1 MSRHQ
6 LGVLTPWYPSL
17 GNPVLG
23 NFVAEWSRLA
33 AGGFDVRVVN
43 SVEWPGGPAELV
55 EAHRRAFDEV
65 VARMARAGALDARG
79 DFGRITR
86 VPHVLVSGWSVP
98 ERAESAVRA
107 VAAALP
113 DFEADVL
120 HGHVGYFGGLVAA
133 RLAPAGARVVVTE
146 HSSEARTVLA
156 DPRGRELY
164 AEVLER
170 AFALTCVS
178 GPVRDLFLEHL
189 PEHRDKVVVIP
200 NPVDFAGA
208 PRRAGLPDSLDRWV
222 FVGGLT
228 ELKGVRRLLAAF
240 TAFASGR
247 SRASLDLFG
256 DGPLRAEL
264 DQAVAAAGLGGR
276 VTFHGNVPKAT
287 VLEALPAFDVLV
299 GPSRYET
306 FHLAVSEAVAAGL
319 PVVVTRSGGPEEALG
334 DTMRLCGRFIDVAD
348 SPDEILDAVADL
360 EQHLGTLDLDGAR
373 AELDARFGP
382 AAVRARLADLYGVEP
397 WGAPPHSPRATA
409 TPPERV
415 EVFARR
421 TWRSPAVEPQIALA
435 RSAGADVEVVGVP
448 QPAARPAPLTV
459 PQRALR
465 KAGRLLARLRPPQP
479 TGGGPGTVAL
489 LGDMTSAAD
498 VATFWSAHPSVRPS
512 VELDPTDFG
521 HPPVDAHAAPAR

>member
-1 MSRHQ
+1 MSRPA
-6 LGVLTPWYPSL
+6 LAVLTPWYPSL

-55 EAHRRAFDEV
+55 ETHRPAFDEM
-65 VARMARAGALDARG
+65 VARMSRAGALDARS
-79 DFGRITR
+79 DVGRITR

-113 DFEADVL
+113 DLEADVL

-133 RLAPAGARVVVTE
+133 RRAPAGARVVVTE
-146 HSSEARTVLA
+146 HSTETINVLA
-156 DPRGRELY
+156 TPAGRDIY

-170 AFALTCVS
+170 SQALTCVS
-178 GPVRDLFLEHL
+178 GAVRELIVDRL
-189 PEHRDKVVVIP
+189 PGFAPKVKVVP
-200 NPVDFAGA
+200 NPVDFSAV
-208 PRRAGLPDSLDRWV
+208 PRRSRLADSFQHWV
-222 FVGGLT
+222 FVGGLI
-228 ELKGVRRLLAAF
+228 ERKGVLRLLAAF
-240 TAFASGR
+240 LRFAKGR
-247 SRASLDLFG
+247 PDATLSLFG
-256 DGPLRAEL
+256 DGPLRPRL
-264 DQAVAAAGLGGR
+264 VDMVAQAGLAHR
-276 VTFHGNVPKAT
+276 VHFHGAVPKPQ
-287 VLEALPAFDVLV
+287 VLRALPDHDLLLA
-299 GPSRYET
+299 PSVYET
-306 FHLAVSEAVAAGL
+306 FHLAVFEGVAAGL

-334 DTMRLCGRFIDVAD
+334 DTIRLCGRFIDVAD
-348 SPDEILDAVADL
+348 SPDEMLDAVADL
-360 EQHLGTLDLDGAR
+360 EQHLDTLDLDGAR

-382 AAVRARLADLYGVEP
+382 AAVRARLADLYGVAP
-397 WGAPPHSPRATA
+397 WGDPPHSPRATA

-435 RSAGADVEVVGVP
+435 RSAGADVEIVGVP
-448 QPAARPAPLTV
+448 QPASRPAPLTV
-459 PQRALR
+459 PRRALR
-465 KAGRLLARLRPPQP
+465 KAGRILARLRPPQP

-498 VATFWSAHPSVRPS
+498 VAAYWAAHPSVRPS

-521 HPPVDAHAAPAR
+521 RPPIDAGA